1 MSFMNQRLLCVF
13 AAFPLLFG
21 IQVESVSA
29 QSDTAESVA
38 GVYES
43 TRPPE
48 FPFPGTDTI
57 TLSKDGSFRFD
68 MALSQGKMATFLG
81 TWKYLE
87 GKVLVV
93 TTERLLEGKPHPP
106 TNPDGWKP
114 GHEMNMR
121 IEGNKLFKSETSKQ
135 AFTKVSE

>member
-1 MSFMNQRLLCVF
+1 MTKQ
-13 AAFPLLFG
+13 LLFIAAATLSFVFG
-21 IQVESVSA
+21 VQVDCVATEAV
-29 QSDTAESVA
+29 TAESVA

-43 TRPPE
+43 TRPPG

-68 MALSQGKMATFLG
+68 LALSRGKMATFLG
-81 TWKYLE
+81 TWTYSD

-106 TNPDGWKP
+106 TDPNGWKP
-114 GHEMNMR
+114 GQEMNMR
-121 IEGNKLFKSETSKQ
+121 IEGNKLFKSATSKQ
-135 AFTKVSE
+135 PFTKVSE

>member
-1 MSFMNQRLLCVF
+1 MNQRLLCL
-13 AAFPLLFG
+13 AAILPLLFG
-21 IQVESVSA
+21 IQVESASA
-29 QSDTAESVA
+29 ELDTAESVV

-43 TRPPE
+43 TRPPG

-68 MALSQGKMATFLG
+68 LALSQGKMATFLG
-81 TWKYLE
+81 TWTYSE

-114 GHEMNMR
+114 GYEMNMR

-135 AFTKVSE
+135 PFIKVSE

>member
-1 MSFMNQRLLCVF
+1 MTKLLFIAAAALSFVLCV
-13 AAFPLLFG
+13 
-21 IQVESVSA
+21 QVNCVATEAV
-29 QSDTAESVA
+29 TAESVA

-43 TRPPE
+43 TRPPG

-68 MALSQGKMATFLG
+68 LALSRGKMATFLG
-81 TWKYLE
+81 TWTYSD

-106 TNPDGWKP
+106 TDPNGWKP
-114 GHEMNMR
+114 GQEMNML
-121 IEGNKLFKSETSKQ
+121 IEGSKLFKSESSKQ

>member
-1 MSFMNQRLLCVF
+1 MTKLLFIAAATLSFVLCV
-13 AAFPLLFG
+13 
-21 IQVESVSA
+21 QVNCVATEAV
-29 QSDTAESVA
+29 TAESVA

-43 TRPPE
+43 TRPPG

-68 MALSQGKMATFLG
+68 LALSRGKMATFLG
-81 TWKYLE
+81 TWTYSD

-106 TNPDGWKP
+106 TDPNGWKL
-114 GHEMNMR
+114 GQEMNML
-121 IEGNKLFKSETSKQ
+121 IEGNKLFKSESSKQ

>member
-1 MSFMNQRLLCVF
+1 MTKLLFIAAAALSFVLCV
-13 AAFPLLFG
+13 
-21 IQVESVSA
+21 QVNCVATEAV
-29 QSDTAESVA
+29 TAESVA

-43 TRPPE
+43 TRPPG

-68 MALSQGKMATFLG
+68 LALSRGKMATFLG
-81 TWKYLE
+81 TWTYSG

-106 TNPDGWKP
+106 TDPNGWKP
-114 GHEMNMR
+114 GQEMNML
-121 IEGNKLFKSETSKQ
+121 IEGSKLFKSESSKQ